1 MYGNQTPT
9 HGSGGRTP
17 HYGNQTPLHEGL
29 RTPSHYGVGGSSAW
43 DPHEPNTPKRPEE
56 FSDYGFSGSPSP
68 QSAFTPSPV
77 TPGGFGPPQTPG
89 TYAPETPQSAIPFT
103 PGTPLSAGVYS
114 QEPAYSPYVQT
125 PSPAFNPLTPGSPM
139 SPATP
144 SGIYNPQTPGAALE
158 QGTYIRC
165 THWRC
170 SIDFAATGINLNCLS
185 IKQETGNKN
194 L

>member
-1 MYGNQTPT
+1 LALWILCI
-9 HGSGGRTP
+9 HSCF
-17 HYGNQTPLHEGL
+17 
-29 RTPSHYGVGGSSAW
+29 
-43 DPHEPNTPKRPEE
+43 DRPEE